1 MIASYLGEKCI
12 DHLIGQSFASVLNK
26 ASKKRATEFFTQF
39 TESVEALNKGDDE
52 QEQTISRL
60 LSRLDNSPDDAE
72 LLFSAYRQVVF
83 SRSHTLGP
91 RFIAY
96 TTANILCELRAA
108 TPDEQCALFAA
119 EQLSDK
125 ELVDLA
131 TYVLPKFI
139 NNRNNIFEILS
150 LSTNLA
156 SNKYHDAPGSIDIQ
170 DHLGIWAVRAESY
183 GLLRQYSINS
193 SHDYQEDSERHIDE
207 PGTIATTKYYVEIH
221 PSALQLAEGIRKI
234 SLGTEYYW

>member
-12 DHLIGQSFASVLNK
+12 DHLVGQSFASVLNK

-39 TESVEALNKGDDE
+39 TESVEALKKGDDE

-119 EQLSDK
+119 EQLTDK
-125 ELVDLA
+125 ELVALA
-131 TYVLPKFI
+131 TYVLPKSQDNP
-139 NNRNNIFEILS
+139 NNVIEILS
-150 LSTNLA
+150 LSTDLA
-156 SNKYHDAPGSIDIQ
+156 WDGNHNAPDTLDIQ
-170 DHLGIWAVRAESY
+170 DHIGTWAIRAKFY
-183 GLLRQYSINS
+183 GLLHQYSINS
-193 SHDYQEDSERHIDE
+193 KLDYEEDSERNIDE
-207 PGTIATTKYYVEIH
+207 PGTIATTKYYLEIH
-221 PSALQLAEGIRKI
+221 PPALHLANGIRKVSI
-234 SLGTEYYW
+234 GTEYYW